1 MYNVDYNRAIRQTT
15 EAQSLSDKILDAKLS
30 LTRLRQQSS
39 SSRLTI
45 PTATAL
51 LDTQAQQLQ
60 DLDLS
65 LQDLQKKLSG
75 VKEKAKDESKG
86 VERLR
91 VERGEVERIMR
102 EKERDGATEEDGR
115 LVPLYDWYVRLRL
128 VFDASQNNVTR
139 YTASLSLHR
148 AIHHLLSSHSET
160 ENELRLTYL
169 IRSTSSPQREV
180 TIKLIFIPNTR
191 TLDSA
196 SIAGLRADEDMGELV
211 EWCVQSN
218 DVSGLVDGVL
228 ARLRR

>member
-1 MYNVDYNRAIRQTT
+1 M

-65 LQDLQKKLSG
+65 LQDLQKNLSG
-75 VKEKAKDESKG
+75 VKEKVKDESKS

-91 VERGEVERIMR
+91 AERGEVERVMR
-102 EKERDGATEEDGR
+102 EKERDGTAEEDGR
-115 LVPLYDWYVRLRL
+115 LVPLYDWY
-128 VFDASQNNVTR
+128 
-139 YTASLSLHR
+139 TASLSLHR
-148 AIHHLLSSHSET
+148 AMHHLLSSHSET

-169 IRSTSSPQREV
+169 IRPPSSPQREV